1 MLTKP
6 KKIRSN
12 RLLEYLIAT
21 GALDNGKDAIV
32 QAKLAYRKQYKK
44 EWKQHKLMLHKEL
57 RISLTLR
64 QYHSL
69 QLTAYDNKLSP
80 TAFARQQVLIALDAR
95 PFLLKPEIL
104 RQILQSISLTIN
116 DGLTDRLQTAEKHL
130 IAYLNG
136 GD

>member
-6 KKIRSN
+6 KIRSKS
-12 RLLEYLIAT
+12 LLEYLIVS
-21 GALDNGKDAIV
+21 GALDKGKDAIV
-32 QAKLAYRKQYKK
+32 QAKIAYRKQYKK

-57 RISLTLR
+57 RLSLTLR

-95 PFLLKPEIL
+95 PFLPNTEIL

-116 DGLTDRLQTAEKHL
+116 DGLTDRLQTAEKLL
-130 IAYLNG
+130 IAYLKDG
-136 GD
+136 SG

>member
-95 PFLLKPEIL
+95 PCVPNTEIL